1 MESMHYEKK
10 IPLAG
15 TYDVIVCGG
24 GPAGIG
30 AAIAAAESGAKT
42 ALIERFGFLGGM
54 ATAGMVDPMSEF
66 FYDSKRMIGGIA
78 WRFARQLIAEGGA
91 ILEEPR
97 GNISF
102 NPETYKLVAQRMVR
116 GAGVQLLTNTVVV
129 DCKVDD
135 GEIAFLL
142 VSNKNGLQTLSAPF
156 YIDATGDACL
166 ASMAGVEMLP
176 EKMAPQPATL
186 CFSMNGVDT
195 ETERIGIMHQKTP
208 RFNHQATFIREKMLE
223 LREAGED
230 VPLFGGPWLCT
241 TLNKGS
247 IVLNLTRAAADA
259 TDNDNFNN
267 AEQKML
273 EDVFT
278 FARLLREN
286 IDEFK
291 NAEIQSIA
299 ATAGTRQ
306 GRRIRGL
313 HVLTGDEYVKGVEF
327 EDTIAHAC
335 HAVDIH
341 SPNDGGQVLIFPEKA
356 GCIPYRCLIT
366 EKYPN
371 LIVAGRAISADEEA
385 FAATRVQ
392 APCMETGQAAG
403 LAAGLCLQS
412 GIPVQQVN
420 VSKLL
425 AAIKSKDSAMAA
437 S

>member
-1 MESMHYEKK
+1 MKMIHYEKN

-15 TYDVIVCGG
+15 TYDVMVCGG

-66 FYDSKRMIGGIA
+66 YYDGERMLGGIP
-78 WRFARQLIAEGGA
+78 WRFAKELIAQGGA

-116 GAGVQLLTNTVVV
+116 AAGVELLTNTVLV
-129 DCKVDD
+129 DCKVDENSVD
-135 GEIAFLL
+135 FLL
-142 VSNKNGLQTLSAPF
+142 VSNKNGVQVVKADY

-166 ASMAGVEMLP
+166 ADMAGVQMLP

-195 ETERIGIMHQKTP
+195 ETERIHIMHQKTP
-208 RFNHQATFIREKMLE
+208 RFNHQALFIREKMLE
-223 LREAGED
+223 LRDAGED

-278 FARLLREN
+278 FARLLRKH
-286 IDEFK
+286 IPEFK

-299 ATAGTRQ
+299 VTAGTRQ

-313 HVLTGDEYVKGVEF
+313 YVLTGKEYVEGVEF
-327 EDTIAHAC
+327 EDTVAHAC

-341 SPNDGGQVLIFPEKA
+341 SPNDGGQVLNFPKKA
-356 GCIPYRCLIT
+356 GSIPYRCLIT
-366 EKYPN
+366 ENYPN

-385 FAATRVQ
+385 FAAIRVQ

-403 LAAGLCLQS
+403 IAAGLCLKS
-412 GIPVQQVN
+412 GIPVQQVD
-420 VSKLL
+420 VPQLL
-425 AAIKSKDSAMAA
+425 AEIKSKDS
-437 S
+437 SL

>member
-1 MESMHYEKK
+1 METMRYEKN
-10 IPLAG
+10 ISLSG

-66 FYDSKRMIGGIA
+66 YYDSKRMIGGIA
-78 WRFARQLIAEGGA
+78 WRFANELIAEGGA

-116 GAGVQLLTNTVVV
+116 AAGVKLLTNSVII

-135 GEIAFLL
+135 GEVAFILL
-142 VSNKNGLQTLSAPF
+142 SNKDGLQALNAQY

-166 ASMAGVEMLP
+166 ASMAGVKMLP

-195 ETERIGIMHQKTP
+195 EPERMGIVHQKTP
-208 RFNHQATFIREKMLE
+208 RFNHHATFIRDKMLE
-223 LREAGED
+223 LRDAGED

-247 IVLNLTRAAADA
+247 IVLNFTRAAADA
-259 TDNDNFNN
+259 TDNDNFNS

-273 EDVFT
+273 EDVFKL
-278 FARLLREN
+278 AKLLREN
-286 IDEFK
+286 IPEFK
-291 NAEIQSIA
+291 NADIQSIA

-306 GRRIRGL
+306 GRRIHGL
-313 HVLTGDEYVKGVEF
+313 HVLTGEEYIEGVEF
-327 EDTIAHAC
+327 DDTIAHAC

-341 SPNDGGQVLIFPEKA
+341 SPNDGGQILNFPKKA

-366 EKYPN
+366 ENYPN
-371 LIVAGRAISADEEA
+371 LLVAGRAISADEEA

-403 LAAGLCLQS
+403 IAAGLCLQK
-412 GIPVQQVN
+412 GIPVQEVD

-425 AAIKSKDSAMAA
+425 AVIKSKDS
-437 S
+437 SS

>member
-1 MESMHYEKK
+1 MQTLRYEKK

-66 FYDSKRMIGGIA
+66 YYDGKRMLGGIA
-78 WRFARQLIAEGGA
+78 WRFANELIAEGGA

-116 GAGVQLLTNTVVV
+116 AAGVELLTNTVIV
-129 DCKVDD
+129 DCKVND
-135 GEIAFLL
+135 GDVEYLL
-142 VSNKNGLQTLSAPF
+142 VSNKNGLQVLKAHY

-195 ETERIGIMHQKTP
+195 GTERMGIMHQKTP
-208 RFNHQATFIREKMLE
+208 RFNHQATFIREKMHE
-223 LREAGED
+223 LREAGMD

-241 TLNKGS
+241 TLKKGS

-259 TDNDNFNN
+259 TNNEKFNS
-267 AEQKML
+267 AEQAML

-278 FARLLREN
+278 FAKLLRDN
-286 IDEFK
+286 IPEFK
-291 NAEIQSIA
+291 NADIQSIA

-313 HVLTGDEYVKGVEF
+313 HVLTGDEYVKGMEF
-327 EDTIAHAC
+327 DDTIAHAC

-341 SPNDGGQVLIFPEKA
+341 CPNDGGQVLIFPEKA
-356 GCIPYRCLIT
+356 GCIPYHCMIA
-366 EKYPN
+366 ENYPN
-371 LIVAGRAISADEEA
+371 LLVAGRAISADEEA

-403 LAAGLCLQS
+403 IAAGLCLES
-412 GIPVQQVN
+412 NIPVQQVDMLQ
-420 VSKLL
+420 LL
-425 AAIKSKDSAMAA
+425 AVIKSKDSL